1 MYKNREMLVMELDET
16 RAERDAAMTHAKE
29 VELRIA
35 ELQDKLDKVDK
46 NQKLYDDCF
55 EVAIQM
61 KTIQKAFIEA
71 GFDEE
76 QSFKII
82 MHMLPGGNQAPTL
95 GNVLGA
101 IFD

>member
-16 RAERDAAMTHAKE
+16 RTERDAAMTHAKE
-29 VELRIA
+29 AESRIA
-35 ELQDKLDKVDK
+35 ELQDELDKVDK

-55 EVAIQM
+55 EVATQM
-61 KTIQKAFIEA
+61 KAIQKAFIEA

-82 MHMLPGGNQAPTL
+82 MHMIPGGNQTPTIDSLL
-95 GNVLGA
+95 GMLL
-101 IFD
+101 